1 MDTLTDPLPSRVAR
15 AASGVARAASGA
27 QAAPSPS
34 RVAAMLVVVG
44 ASAVACAPSSRP
56 EPAPPADAPHE
67 NNAAAAIHEPAP
79 APDASGA
86 DERPLDASADVA
98 TTAPASAAAPP
109 DAGRAATVDGAA
121 AAGADANV
129 KIVTIGMHVAGGPYD
144 EPTKVPFKK
153 AVEPRFPEIA
163 QCWAQ
168 HVSKPPKQA
177 DFGVD
182 LLIEAAGGKP
192 KVSNP
197 RSSLDKSETE
207 GFTACVVGIF
217 ESVEFAKLV
226 GRGRTGVSYSL
237 RFTRR

>member
-1 MDTLTDPLPSRVAR
+1 MDTLADPLHAR
-15 AASGVARAASGA
+15 AACGAARASGA
-27 QAAPSPS
+27 ARACVVTML
-34 RVAAMLVVVG
+34 VAAGV
-44 ASAVACAPSSRP
+44 VACAPSSRP
-56 EPAPPADAPHE
+56 EPTPPADAPHE
-67 NNAAAAIHEPAP
+67 VDAAATARELAHDAP
-79 APDASGA
+79 RA
-86 DERPLDASADVA
+86 DERSVDASADVA
-98 TTAPASAAAPP
+98 QAVPASAAPA
-109 DAGRAATVDGAA
+109 DAGRATAVDSGAVSA
-121 AAGADANV
+121 SADANV

-168 HVSKPPKQA
+168 HVSNPPKQA

-197 RSSLDKSETE
+197 RSSLDKSETA

>member
-1 MDTLTDPLPSRVAR
+1 MH
-15 AASGVARAASGA
+15 GVAAVL
-27 QAAPSPS
+27 
-34 RVAAMLVVVG
+34 VAVG
-44 ASAVACAPSSRP
+44 TSACAPSSRP

-67 NNAAAAIHEPAP
+67 GSSAAP
-79 APDASGA
+79 AREAPPA
-86 DERPLDASADVA
+86 DERAADARADDVA
-98 TTAPASAAAPP
+98 AVPAASVATPA
-109 DAGRAATVDGAA
+109 DAGAGVDAARVAIAD
-121 AAGADANV
+121 AGAGASTAGAEAHV

-163 QCWAQ
+163 QCWAA
-168 HVSKPPKQA
+168 HVTKPPKQA

-197 RSSLDKSETE
+197 RSTLDKGETQ
-207 GFTACVVGIF
+207 GFTACVVGVF
-217 ESVEFAKLV
+217 ESVDFPKLV

-237 RFTRR
+237 RFTPR